1 MSRLYRLAVSGKLPT
16 NELTQLVYSL
26 KEIRNAIEAEK
37 EAAVLDMPVGSYGD
51 IVVWSVPPGSVADP
65 RTGLIT
71 TPSGEAVSPQPFTA
85 YEGTPDWTRAA
96 LPDQSQTIAE
106 PLPVVELPDDG
117 KVTRLDSWKRADDDP
132 AGVV

>member
-51 IVVWSVPPGSVADP
+51 LVVWSVPPGSIADVK
-65 RTGLIT
+65 TGLIT
-71 TPSGEAVSPQPFTA
+71 TPSGAPVDPLPFTPF
-85 YEGTPDWTRAA
+85 EPTHDWTRQLTDQKSNDRRAA
-96 LPDQSQTIAE
+96 AGDRGGH
-106 PLPVVELPDDG
+106 G
-117 KVTRLDSWKRADDDP
+117 KR
-132 AGVV
+132 